1 MPYALQLDDRSAT
14 AALRRIALNELDK
27 AIGAAGTCESD
38 TLVHELRKAVK
49 KTRGLLRL
57 VRPGFAPFEAEN
69 AALRDTAQGISGLRD
84 AEVLRQSL
92 QGLGEQETDPEGAE
106 AARALLTQLPETPAL
121 APDHTA
127 LADFSTALGEIRARA
142 THWKAPGKGWTAFAP
157 GLALSYAQARKRMAR
172 AQATRTDEAFHAW
185 RSRVKHHWYH
195 SRLLAPIWPEMMQ
208 AQADLADRLGE
219 TLGAHHDLA
228 VLRATLPGPL
238 SPDQAHALK
247 RLIRRVQKRQEAE
260 AFHLGSRLFA
270 EPPAALAD
278 RWGRWYELWRAE

>member
-14 AALRRIALNELDK
+14 ASLRRIALNELDK
-27 AIGAAGTCESD
+27 AIGAAETCESD

-57 VRPGFAPFEAEN
+57 VRPGFAPFDTEN
-69 AALRDTAQGISGLRD
+69 AALRTAAQGISGLRD

-92 QGLGEQETDPEGAE
+92 QSLSQEETDPAGAKAAATLLTLLPE
-106 AARALLTQLPETPAL
+106 AAPLTPDHEALAEFAAALTQIRTR
-121 APDHTA
+121 TA
-127 LADFSTALGEIRARA
+127 
-142 THWKAPGKGWTAFAP
+142 HWRAPGKGWTAFAP
-157 GLALSYAQARKRMAR
+157 GLTLSYAQARKRMAR
-172 AQATRTDEAFHAW
+172 AEAAPSDEAFHAW

-195 SRLLAPIWPEMMQ
+195 SRLLTPIWPDMMQ
-208 AQADLADRLGE
+208 AQADLADRLCE
-219 TLGAHHDLA
+219 ALGAHHDLA